1 MHSLLEGLPGVLCI
15 MDDIL
20 IFGTQPDKT
29 QQSTPGSAE
38 TSVLSWHY
46 T

>member
-1 MHSLLEGLPGVLCI
+1 MYSLLEGLPGVLCI

-20 IFGTQPDKT
+20 IFGTTRQGT
-29 QQSTPGSAE
+29 TTPGSAE
-38 TSVLSWHY
+38 MSFLSWHY

>member
-1 MHSLLEGLPGVLCI
+1 MHSLLEGLPGVLCV

-20 IFGTQPDKT
+20 IFGQPDKT
-29 QQSTPGSAE
+29 QQSTPGNAE
-38 TSVLSWHY
+38 TSFLSWHY